1 MNQRSL
7 SGAAPLPPV
16 LDGFLRELS
25 IIGDEHV
32 RPVREAFRALQD
44 EALDVDDAESLMVVL
59 TRLACLPRSLL
70 ERLNAI
76 SDVLA
81 QRGRVSVALTRD
93 NYRIERPS

>member
-1 MNQRSL
+1 MSSRSD
-7 SGAAPLPPV
+7 APTLPPP

-25 IIGDEHV
+25 VIGDEHV
-32 RPVREAFRALQD
+32 GPVREAFRALQD